1 MKTPGWVSAMAAL
14 VGGAATRADDE
25 PRWTASIEAGAVWQG
40 RNDARIPGDTGT
52 KFSLAD
58 LQGREARASGR
69 LTLTMDEG
77 SSNRW
82 RLLIAPL
89 EIRGTGELPRTVG
102 FAGASYAPATPT
114 TGWYKFNSYR
124 ITYMRRFHHSDR
136 ASWYFGGT
144 LKVRDARIAL
154 RQGSTATS
162 DYDLGIVP
170 LAQLS
175 GVVGLGSG
183 WRLNVDVDGLAAPQG
198 RAFDVGIHAMRDL
211 TPDWALGIGYRTLEG
226 GADND
231 SVYTFAWLNYLT
243 VRSEYRF

>member
-1 MKTPGWVSAMAAL
+1 MKTLGWLLAMAAL
-14 VGGAATRADDE
+14 MGGPTTRADDE
-25 PRWTASIEAGAVWQG
+25 PRWTASLEAGAVWQG

-58 LQGREARASGR
+58 LQGRGARASGR

-89 EIRGTGELPRTVG
+89 EIRGTGELPRTVD
-102 FAGASYAPATPT
+102 FAGATYAGGTPT
-114 TGWYKFNSYR
+114 SGWYKFNSYR

-144 LKVRDARIAL
+144 LKFRDARIAL

-162 DYDLGIVP
+162 DYDLGVVP
-170 LAQLS
+170 LAYLS